1 MLTLIFTLF
10 ISNSNA
16 ASLIRID
23 KSKVEE
29 ITPFTHK
36 YELIIEDNC
45 AYCLNQLSILKECV
59 DEKDVIVLMDNRS
72 KLSED
77 KLQRI
82 IKRKKITFKTYI
94 LSEELKNIYEFKSIT
109 PMMWIVKDTEKKS
122 YTGVVSCNQLK
133 S

>member
-1 MLTLIFTLF
+1 MLNLIFMVL
-10 ISNSNA
+10 ISIASA
-16 ASLIRID
+16 DSLIRID
-23 KSKVEE
+23 KNMVEE
-29 ITPFTHK
+29 ITPFSHK

-45 AYCLNQLSILKECV
+45 SFCLNQLAILKECV
-59 DEKDVIVLMDNRS
+59 DEKDVVVLMDNRL
-72 KLSED
+72 KLSEE

-94 LSEELKNIYEFKSIT
+94 LSEELRKTYEFKSIT
-109 PMMWIVKDTEKKS
+109 PMMWINKLEGKKP